1 MPNVDCGGLRNYLS
15 FVVIVGGGSLKPSLE
30 PSDDKPGGFMLK
42 EFPTFQAIMIMGT
55 C

>member
-1 MPNVDCGGLRNYLS
+1 MPNVDCGGLRNDLS
-15 FVVIVGGGSLKPSLE
+15 FVVIVGGGRLKPSLK

>member
-1 MPNVDCGGLRNYLS
+1 MPNVDCGGLRNDLS
-15 FVVIVGGGSLKPSLE
+15 SLLVGERGKPGLG
-30 PSDDKPGGFMLK
+30 DDKPAGFMLK

>member
-1 MPNVDCGGLRNYLS
+1 MQNVDCGGLRNDL
-15 FVVIVGGGSLKPSLE
+15 GSLLVGE
-30 PSDDKPGGFMLK
+30 RGEHGLGDDKPAGFMLK